1 MSDSLKKEHS
11 KQLKKKVHKTGYYQQ
26 IPKRKKG
33 FFSFLLKTGLRQK
46 YFFSKFRFSN
56 VLLSYCL
63 FHGRLHFSTTIMLLS
78 ASSVLVA
85 VIVASGEP
93 NYRCRCWRNS
103 SESSI
108 LISQLQGYLIHIRSF
123 QLPGK
128 LLGHI
133 SQNQTVWVPRGFHVT
148 K

>member
-1 MSDSLKKEHS
+1 MVKKKKKSTKLVTTNKSLKK
-11 KQLKKKVHKTGYYQQ
+11 
-26 IPKRKKG
+26 KKG
-33 FFSFLLKTGLRQK
+33 FFSFLLKTGLSQK
-46 YFFSKFRFSN
+46 YFFSKFRFPN
-56 VLLSYCL
+56 ILLSYCL

-93 NYRCRCWRNS
+93 NYRCKCWRNS
-103 SESSI
+103 SGSSI
-108 LISQLQGYLIHIRSF
+108 LISQLQGYLIHISSF

-133 SQNQTVWVPRGFHVT
+133 TQNQIVWVPRGFHVT